1 MPQPRAHRAG
11 YNALPLIDRQ
21 RIAQGRSQMARTA
34 TNQTLAAPRIR
45 RTVRRPVPR
54 PKPRNCDD
62 CRAWT
67 AFHVTTF
74 GTLGNALSTQFDV
87 SSAVKIPKGKR
98 AVIELVT
105 ASIFVPAKTWVSL
118 RMSTSLGFEPSNI
131 DLYLTPQGVHSG
143 NKEPLPRTRETWV
156 ATHSLRAYT
165 DQAISFD
172 VSRDYV
178 DEHGDATIC
187 VSGYIVS

>member
-1 MPQPRAHRAG
+1 
-11 YNALPLIDRQ
+11 
-21 RIAQGRSQMARTA
+21 MARRA
-34 TNQTLAAPRIR
+34 TNARLAAPVVR
-45 RTVRRPVPR
+45 RAVRRPVPR
-54 PKPRNCDD
+54 PKARECED

-67 AFHVTTF
+67 AFQATTYGILSNALNTTF
-74 GTLGNALSTQFDV
+74 DL

-118 RMSTSLGFEPSNI
+118 RMYTSLGIVPSNL

-143 NKEPLPRTRETWV
+143 ANVPVPRTRETWV

-165 DQAISFD
+165 DNDISFD
-172 VSRDYV
+172 VGRDYL
-178 DEHGDATIC
+178 DEPGDATIC
-187 VSGYIVS
+187 ISGYIAS